1 MVPDC
6 FICDGEKNMKSVNH
20 LALAAVAALLLGGT
34 AIAAIDAAQ
43 IITARQEK
51 LKTLGKTFKAFRE
64 EFAKSDLDRA
74 ALTSET
80 QTIEQLAVAL
90 PSWFPAGSGPEAGV
104 KTAAKAEIW
113 SNPAH
118 FTEVSQALIT
128 QTHKLAQL
136 AASGD
141 ADSLKAQAKE
151 VGAACG
157 ACHKEFK
164 VKDD

>member
-1 MVPDC
+1 
-6 FICDGEKNMKSVNH
+6 
-20 LALAAVAALLLGGT
+20 LALAAVASLVLGGT
-34 AIAAIDAAQ
+34 ALAAIDASQ
-43 IITARQEK
+43 VITTRQEK

-64 EFAKSDLDRA
+64 EFAKPSLDRA

-80 QTIEQLAVAL
+80 QTMEQLAAAL

-113 SNPAH
+113 SNAGH
-118 FTEVSQALIT
+118 FTEVSQGLIT

-136 AASGD
+136 AATGD